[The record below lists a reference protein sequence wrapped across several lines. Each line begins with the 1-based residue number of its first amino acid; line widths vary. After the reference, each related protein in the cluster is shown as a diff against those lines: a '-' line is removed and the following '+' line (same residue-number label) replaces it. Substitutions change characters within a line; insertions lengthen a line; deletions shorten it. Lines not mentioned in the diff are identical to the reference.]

1 PIDLTKVSPLFYK
14 IFGLVSNGI
23 LPERRTRITNE
34 ITKLFGITM
43 LITVWRFGNES
54 SQKAIK

>member
-1 PIDLTKVSPLFYK
+1 M
-14 IFGLVSNGI
+14 VSNGI

-54 SQKAIK
+54 SQKAIE